1 MSLCN
6 GLCDRLAARMHSSR
20 WEPPHYKR
28 LKPEL
33 LGALEGEVV
42 EIGPGSGINLKYYQ
56 GNVRWTGVEPNTFL
70 HERIRQRAS
79 GLGIPARLLSAPAEH
94 LDLPD
99 GSVDAVV
106 GTLVL
111 CSVGD
116 AARAL
121 AEVLRVLKPGGRYV
135 FIEHVAAPLGSR
147 TRRIQETWTPILRRL
162 PGGCSPNRE
171 TRGVIERAGFGA
183 VSDERLELPTAFDFT
198 LPHIAGTATKSFR
211 Q

>member
-6 GLCDRLAARMHSSR
+6 GLCDRLAVRMHSGR
-20 WEPPHYKR
+20 WEPPYYRR

-79 GLGIPARLLSAPAEH
+79 GLGFAPRLLAGSAER
-94 LDLPD
+94 LDFPD
-99 GSVDAVV
+99 GRIDVVV

-116 AARAL
+116 PARAL
-121 AEVLRVLKPGGRYV
+121 AEVLRVLRPGGRYV
-135 FIEHVAAPLGSR
+135 FLEHIAAPLGSR

-162 PGGCSPNRE
+162 PGGCSPNRD
-171 TRGVIERAGFGA
+171 TRQVIERAGFGA
-183 VSDERLELPTAFDFT
+183 VADERFELPTAFGIT
-198 LPHIAGTATKSFR
+198 LPHIAGTATK
-211 Q
+211 

>member
-6 GLCDRLAARMHSSR
+6 GLCDRLAARMHSGE

-33 LGALEGEVV
+33 LGALEGEVL
-42 EIGPGSGINLKYYQ
+42 EIGPGSGVNLEYYRD
-56 GNVRWTGVEPNTFL
+56 NVRWTGIEPNAFL
-70 HERIRQRAS
+70 HQRIRQRAS
-79 GLGIPARLLSAPAEH
+79 GLGIPARLSSASAER

-111 CSVGD
+111 CSVAD

-135 FIEHVAAPLGSR
+135 FVEHVAAPLGTR
-147 TRRIQETWTPILRRL
+147 TRRVQETWAPILRRL

-171 TRGVIERAGFGA
+171 TRRVIARAGFGA
-183 VSDERLELPTAFDFT
+183 VSDERFKLPTAFGIA
-198 LPHIAGTATKSFR
+198 LPHIAGTAIK
-211 Q
+211 

>member
-1 MSLCN
+1 MSGCN
-6 GLCDRLAARMHSSR
+6 GLYEWLAARMHSGG
-20 WEPPHYKR
+20 WEPPQYRR
-28 LKPEL
+28 LKPDL
-33 LGALEGEVV
+33 LGALKGEVI
-42 EIGPGSGINLKYYQ
+42 EIGPGSGVNLKYYRD
-56 GNVRWTGVEPNTFL
+56 NVLWTGIEPNTFL

-79 GLGIPARLLSAPAEH
+79 GLGIPARLSGASAEH

-111 CSVGD
+111 CSVRD

-135 FIEHVAAPLGSR
+135 FIEHVGAALGTR

-171 TRGVIERAGFGA
+171 IRRVIQQAGFGA
-183 VSDERLELPTAFDFT
+183 VAEERFELPTAFGIA
-198 LPHIAGTATKSFR
+198 LPHIAGTAIK
-211 Q
+211 